1 MKRVAIIYT
10 VRPVLETFSDQLA
23 ALLPFEV
30 KFHHLYDDFLASDP
44 QEKGEF
50 TAENMARLKNDLTN
64 CELTGAEV
72 IITTCSTLTPAV
84 QTLRKFFSTPIIA
97 IDDAMC
103 MEAVKKGPGITVL
116 ATARSTITPTV
127 EHILKD
133 AEELGISVEITSSDD
148 EVAYEAMKRGD
159 LETHNKRVLERIRE
173 VKHADV
179 IVLAQASMAHLA
191 EEGEKIAGIPVLGST
206 PLCLTAV
213 SAMLSS
219 SDSSNKDCS

>member
-10 VRPVLETFSDQLA
+10 VRPVLNTFSDQLA

-30 KFHHLYDDFLASDP
+30 KFHHLFDDFLASDP

-50 TAENMARLKNDLTN
+50 TPLNQKRLENDLKN
-64 CELTGAEV
+64 CELTGADL

-84 QTLRKFFSTPIIA
+84 QTLRQFFSTPIIA

-103 MEAVKKGPGITVL
+103 MEAVKRGPRITVL

-127 EHILKD
+127 DHIKD
-133 AEELGISVEITSSDD
+133 EAEKAGASVTVTSSDD
-148 EVAYEAMKRGD
+148 EIAYEAMKRGD
-159 LETHNKRVLERIRE
+159 LATHDEMVLERITQ
-173 VKHADV
+173 VKDADV

-191 EEGEKIAGIPVLGST
+191 VQGEKAAGVPVLAST
-206 PLCLTAV
+206 PLCLASV
-213 SAMLSS
+213 AAML
-219 SDSSNKDCS
+219 KELP